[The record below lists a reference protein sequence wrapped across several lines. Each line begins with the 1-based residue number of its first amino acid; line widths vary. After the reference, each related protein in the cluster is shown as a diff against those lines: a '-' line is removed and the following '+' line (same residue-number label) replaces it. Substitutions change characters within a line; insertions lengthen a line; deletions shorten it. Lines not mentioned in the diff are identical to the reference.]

1 MRECRFSGIP
11 AATRVLRK
19 FAAEV
24 TMKAFR
30 SRPSIMSNRPDED
43 KKAELEICNLRLSFG
58 GVVAVRDVDL
68 TVHTGELMAVIGP
81 NGAGKTSLLNC
92 ITGFYRPQQGK
103 IIFNGR
109 DITHLHTHQLVGV
122 GVGRTFQNIELF
134 PGMTVLAN
142 MTLAR
147 HIHCRYS
154 FWRSCLF
161 SPKVREEEI
170 RHRQVLEEIIDFLEM
185 QSIRK
190 QTVGS
195 LPYGMMKRVELGR
208 ALALEP
214 RLLILDEPFAGMNL
228 EEKEDMVRFL
238 LELNGRWGLT
248 MILVEHDMSIVMSIS
263 RRVMV
268 LNFGEKLGEGTPEEI
283 NADPEVIKAYLGDA
297 RTMD

>member
-1 MRECRFSGIP
+1 
-11 AATRVLRK
+11 
-19 FAAEV
+19 
-24 TMKAFR
+24 MKAFR
-30 SRPSIMSNRPDED
+30 SRPSIMINRPEED
-43 KKAELEICNLRLSFG
+43 KKAELEIRNLRLSFG
-58 GVVAVRDVDL
+58 GVVAVKDVDM
-68 TVHTGELMAVIGP
+68 TVQTGELFAVIGP

-92 ITGFYRPQQGK
+92 VTGFYHPQQGQ
-103 IIFNGR
+103 ILFNGQ
-109 DITHLHTHQLVGV
+109 DITRLHTHQLVGV
-122 GVGRTFQNIELF
+122 GIGRTFQNIELF

-147 HIHCRYS
+147 HIHCNYS

-170 RHRQVLEEIIDFLEM
+170 RHRQILEEIIDFLEM

-190 QTVGS
+190 KTVGS

-214 RLLILDEPFAGMNL
+214 KLLVLDEPFAGMNL

-263 RRVMV
+263 KRIMV
-268 LNFGEKLGEGTPEEI
+268 LNFGEKLGEGTPDVVSA
-283 NADPEVIKAYLGDA
+283 NPEVVKAYLGEA
-297 RTMD
+297 QKLE

>member
-1 MRECRFSGIP
+1 
-11 AATRVLRK
+11 
-19 FAAEV
+19 
-24 TMKAFR
+24 MKAFR
-30 SRPSIMSNRPDED
+30 SRPSIMINRPQED
-43 KKAELEICNLRLSFG
+43 KKAELEIRNLRLSFG
-58 GVVAVRDVDL
+58 GVVAVKDVDL

-92 ITGFYRPQQGK
+92 ITGFYHPQQGH
-103 IIFNGR
+103 IVFNGQ

-122 GVGRTFQNIELF
+122 GIGRTFQNIELF

-147 HIHCRYS
+147 HIHCHYS

-161 SPKVREEEI
+161 SPKVRKEEI
-170 RHRQVLEEIIDFLEM
+170 RHRQILEEIIDFLEM
-185 QSIRK
+185 QPIRK

-248 MILVEHDMSIVMSIS
+248 MVLVEHDMSIVMSIAQ
-263 RRVMV
+263 RVMV
-268 LNFGEKLGEGTPEEI
+268 LNFGEKLGEGNPQEI
-283 NADPEVIKAYLGDA
+283 SANPEVIKAYLGDA
-297 RTMD
+297 QAV

>member
-1 MRECRFSGIP
+1 
-11 AATRVLRK
+11 
-19 FAAEV
+19 
-24 TMKAFR
+24 MKAYR
-30 SRPSIMSNRPDED
+30 GRPSIMINKPADL
-43 KKAELEICNLRLSFG
+43 KKAELDIRNLHLSFG
-58 GVVAVRDVDL
+58 GVTAVKNVDL
-68 TVHTGELMAVIGP
+68 KVHTGELMALIGP

-92 ITGFYRPQQGK
+92 ITGFYRPQSGQ

-109 DITHLHTHQLVGV
+109 DITDLHTHRLVEV
-122 GVGRTFQNIELF
+122 GIGRTFQNIELF

-147 HIHCRYS
+147 HIHCHYNFISSWFYS
-154 FWRSCLF
+154 SNV
-161 SPKVREEEI
+161 KKEEI
-170 RHRQVLEEIIDFLEM
+170 HHRQILEEIIDFLEM

-238 LELNGRWGLT
+238 LELNQRWGMT
-248 MILVEHDMSIVMSIS
+248 MILVEHDMSIVMNIAQ
-263 RRVMV
+263 RIMV
-268 LNFGEKLGEGTPEEI
+268 LNFGEKIGEGSAQEI
-283 NADPEVIKAYLGDA
+283 SMNPEVIKAYLGDA
-297 RTMD
+297 ETIE